1 VVQYQNAV
9 SLSRLM
15 PADQE
20 PFADAI
26 FGTMRTILPNSFV
39 LSNLGAFTPSLIS
52 DSEVGGWTINN
63 MEFSVSAYGTGVGS
77 SLYFAVIS
85 VKGGACV
92 INVDYQEGI
101 LEDDLVTRVISG
113 VERRLLEILDCSDSK
128 IK

>member
-1 VVQYQNAV
+1 
-9 SLSRLM
+9 M
-15 PADQE
+15 PADEE
-20 PFADAI
+20 PFADVI

-39 LSNLGAFTPSLIS
+39 LSNFGAFTPSLIS
-52 DSEVGGWTINN
+52 DSGRWLDYQH

-92 INVDYQEGI
+92 INVDYEEGI
-101 LEDDLVTRVISG
+101 FEDDVVTRVISG
-113 VERRLLEILDCSDSK
+113 VETRLLEILDCSDSK